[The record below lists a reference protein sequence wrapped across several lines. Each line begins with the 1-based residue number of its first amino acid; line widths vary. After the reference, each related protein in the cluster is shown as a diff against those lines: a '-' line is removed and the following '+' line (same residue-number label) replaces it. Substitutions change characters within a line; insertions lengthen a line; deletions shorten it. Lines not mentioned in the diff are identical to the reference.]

1 MSRPKKTEPKE
12 KRITIRLTNLEYQII
27 SEEAEREHMTL
38 AEYARHRIIHGKTET
53 HYEIS
58 TGKEELKE
66 LLIEHHKIGIN
77 LNQIAKHLNSGG
89 IATPDL
95 LRELRQA
102 THVILSAA
110 KDLH

>member
-1 MSRPKKTEPKE
+1 MARPKKKEPKE
-12 KRITIRLTNLEYQII
+12 KRITIRLTNLEYQIL

-38 AEYARHRIIHGKTET
+38 AEYARNRIIHGKTET

-58 TGKEELKE
+58 TGNKELKE

-89 IATPDL
+89 TATEEIVKEV
-95 LRELRQA
+95 REA
-102 THVILSAA
+102 TSVILSEA
-110 KDLH
+110 KNLN